1 MTDLFERRLAERLQA
16 HPLPEEVSDLGSQ
29 SIRLGERMRRRRI
42 GAVVMVLAVLLMI
55 PAAAGLWRF
64 VADTGEPPVSGPSS
78 PPPQTSSDAKVVIL
92 DLGHITQGAAPEVS
106 TVRGGSLSLP
116 SEETVKLPNE
126 QFGSIAEYGSGF
138 AWLTRAGGEFRL
150 NMSSKPLPIATNGR
164 EVTGA
169 EPGPSGS
176 VMVRTKAG
184 PIFLTSG
191 GTLITPSQPELR
203 TSRMVATADHIWV
216 ENGGKVLRGQM
227 ADLVSGSF
235 QGQIH
240 PQWRKVVVG
249 DPRADRVVVIDDQG
263 CQAVLN
269 GSTAAL
275 VWRSC
280 DWELSAFSSD
290 GRLGA
295 GRSVG
300 YGTIGVIDLSTGKL
314 ALGIQQDMTPV
325 GPQMVFDE
333 ADRLNFR
340 VGSPPVGQP
349 KIGTRVDG
357 FAFMVC
363 DLAGVCWL
371 STASHADPIEFVL
384 PNGK

>member
-16 HPLPEEVSDLGSQ
+16 HPLPEEVSDLGTRSV
-29 SIRLGERMRRRRI
+29 RLGERMRRRRI
-42 GAVVMVLAVLLMI
+42 GVVVVVLAVLLMV

-64 VADTGEPPVSGPSS
+64 AAGAGEPPVSNPSS
-78 PPPQTSSDAKVVIL
+78 AAPQTSTDPKVVVL
-92 DLGHITQGAAPEVS
+92 DLGHLTQGAAPEVS
-106 TVRGGSLSLP
+106 TVRGGSLTLP
-116 SEETVKLPNE
+116 SEETVKLPDD

-138 AWLTRAGGEFRL
+138 AWLTRAGGELRL
-150 NMSSKPLPIATNGR
+150 NMSSEPLPIATNGS

-184 PIFLTSG
+184 PVFLTRG
-191 GTLITPSQPELR
+191 GILVAPSQPELR
-203 TSRMVATADHIWV
+203 TNRMAGTAAHIWV
-216 ENGGKVLRGQM
+216 EKGGKVLRGQM

-235 QGQIH
+235 QGQSYSK
-240 PQWRKVVVG
+240 WRKVVVG

-290 GRLGA
+290 GRFGA
-295 GRSVG
+295 GRSVK

-325 GPQMVFDE
+325 GPQMVFDK
-333 ADRLNFR
+333 AGRLNFR
-340 VGSPPVGQP
+340 VGSPPVGKP

-363 DLAGVCWL
+363 DLAGECWF
-371 STASHADPIEFVL
+371 SSDQYADPIEFVL
-384 PNGK
+384 PNRK